1 MGDSKKGL
9 GARDLITTGIFTAL
23 YFIVVFVFAMV
34 FSGLPVLTM
43 FITSADAL
51 AAGVIFLY
59 LAVKVG
65 KFGAVTIMS
74 FLIGAIMFLAGHFWP
89 CLIFGALFGAA
100 ADFLCG
106 RGNYKNFWW
115 NAAGYAVFILG
126 LTLDGYTPMLI
137 FSGAF
142 VATRTQM
149 GMSPEY
155 IQQVLDFTHG
165 PLMIASFGAAAVC
178 AVLGALIGRLL
189 LRKHFEKAGMV

>member
-1 MGDSKKGL
+1 MGASKKGL
-9 GARDLITTGIFTAL
+9 RAKDLITTGIFTAL
-23 YFIVVFVFAMV
+23 FFIVVFVFAMV

-43 FITSADAL
+43 FITAADAL
-51 AAGVIFLY
+51 VAGIIFLY

-74 FLIGAIMFLAGHFWP
+74 FLIGVIMFLAGHFWP
-89 CLIFGALFGAA
+89 CVIFGTVFGLA

-106 RGNYKNFWW
+106 RGAYKSFWW
-115 NAAGYAVFILG
+115 NAAGYVVFILG

-137 FSGAF
+137 FSDAF

-165 PLMIASFGAAAVC
+165 PLMIASFGAAA
-178 AVLGALIGRLL
+178 AAAIIGAFIGKML
-189 LRKHFEKAGMV
+189 LRKHFEKAGML